1 MTGLIHITPF
11 AKNLID
17 ELTENQDEQYYEIY
31 EREDFKIDDAKEVI
45 AKSYLIYEQ
54 EMLIIISANKYNI
67 AAQNALLKIIEEP
80 PQNVQFIIIT
90 KNKNALIPTIRSR
103 MRLITHK
110 HKTQIPP
117 FELELKKLN
126 LESTP
131 NKRISNE
138 NKKTKCKFSFTRHKI
153 HRCR

>member
-80 PQNVQFIIIT
+80 PQCAIYYY
-90 KNKNALIPTIRSR
+90 
-103 MRLITHK
+103 HK
-110 HKTQIPP
+110 K
-117 FELELKKLN
+117 
-126 LESTP
+126 
-131 NKRISNE
+131 
-138 NKKTKCKFSFTRHKI
+138 
-153 HRCR
+153 

>member
-54 EMLIIISANKYNI
+54 ERLSSFRQINTISPHKML
-67 AAQNALLKIIEEP
+67 
-80 PQNVQFIIIT
+80 F
-90 KNKNALIPTIRSR
+90 
-103 MRLITHK
+103 
-110 HKTQIPP
+110 
-117 FELELKKLN
+117 
-126 LESTP
+126 
-131 NKRISNE
+131 
-138 NKKTKCKFSFTRHKI
+138 
-153 HRCR
+153 